1 MKQIIKYKRI
11 FLDIP
16 VESFLCMDI
25 YCSSD
30 FNLEIKDIS
39 YSNFLRNAIEY
50 YIDNHSNN
58 LSQVK
63 LNRLSKIKR
72 IN

>member
-1 MKQIIKYKRI
+1 MKEARKSKRM

-16 VESFLCMDI
+16 IESFLCMDV

-30 FNLEIKDIS
+30 LNFEIKDIS
-39 YSNFLRNAIEY
+39 YSDFLRNAIEY
-50 YIDNHSNN
+50 YVDNHSEC
-58 LSQVK
+58 LSQIK

-72 IN
+72 VN